1 MIAPS
6 VPLLGFMPTCQG
18 KPLMFGKLMHDF
30 GCSKPE
36 EILLPRIKKSVEC
49 CKEGEKR
56 MSVEED
62 IREMFKPELDQARKE
77 GREEGREEGR
87 KENMRETVLRM
98 KENGFSVDQI
108 VLATGWSKEDIEK
121 VK

>member
-1 MIAPS
+1 
-6 VPLLGFMPTCQG
+6 
-18 KPLMFGKLMHDF
+18 MHDF
-30 GCSKPE
+30 GCAKTE

-77 GREEGREEGR
+77 AREKGRKEGRKEGREEGR
-87 KENMRETVLRM
+87 KETMRETILRM
-98 KENGFSVDQI
+98 KKNGFSVEQI
-108 VLATGWSKEDIEK
+108 ALATGWSKAEIEK

>member
-1 MIAPS
+1 
-6 VPLLGFMPTCQG
+6 
-18 KPLMFGKLMHDF
+18 
-30 GCSKPE
+30 
-36 EILLPRIKKSVEC
+36 
-49 CKEGEKR
+49 

-77 GREEGREEGR
+77 GREEGRKEGREEGR

>member
-1 MIAPS
+1 
-6 VPLLGFMPTCQG
+6 
-18 KPLMFGKLMHDF
+18 MHDF
-30 GCSKPE
+30 GCAKTE
-36 EILLPRIKKSVEC
+36 EFLLPRIKKSVEC

-77 GREEGREEGR
+77 AREKGR
-87 KENMRETVLRM
+87 KETMREMILRM
-98 KENGFSVDQI
+98 KKNGFSVEQI
-108 VLATGWSKEDIEK
+108 ALATGWSKDQIEK

>member
-1 MIAPS
+1 
-6 VPLLGFMPTCQG
+6 
-18 KPLMFGKLMHDF
+18 MHDF
-30 GCSKPE
+30 GCAKTE

-77 GREEGREEGR
+77 AREKGRKEGR
-87 KENMRETVLRM
+87 KENMKETILRM
-98 KENGFSVDQI
+98 KKNGFSVEQI
-108 VLATGWSKEDIEK
+108 ALATGWSKAEIEK

>member
-1 MIAPS
+1 
-6 VPLLGFMPTCQG
+6 
-18 KPLMFGKLMHDF
+18 MHDF
-30 GCSKPE
+30 GCAKTE

-77 GREEGREEGR
+77 AREKGRKEGR
-87 KENMRETVLRM
+87 KENMKETILRM
-98 KENGFSVDQI
+98 KKNGFSVEQI
-108 VLATGWSKEDIEK
+108 ALATGWSKAKIEK